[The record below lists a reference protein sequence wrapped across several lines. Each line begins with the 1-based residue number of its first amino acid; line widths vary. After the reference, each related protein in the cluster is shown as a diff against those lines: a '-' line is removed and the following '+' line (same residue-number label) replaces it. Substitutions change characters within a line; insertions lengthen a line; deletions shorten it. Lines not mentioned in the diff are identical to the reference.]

1 MGNYKIHNS
10 QKINSMKKYL
20 TILLA
25 IFLTS
30 CATHYGISSYRGGYT
45 EIKID
50 KNVYD
55 VSFKGNGYTSGEQI
69 KRYFLYRCSEITLS
83 QDCNYFIM
91 YDKNIGSKTSSTT
104 TRGSIN
110 DDGSFN
116 ANTNTVTKS
125 FGSGTI
131 KIFKEKPIDFD
142 GIIYDAKELK
152 NSLEPY
158 IKRGKNSLF

>member
-1 MGNYKIHNS
+1 MKNYLI
-10 QKINSMKKYL
+10 
-20 TILLA
+20 ILFA
-25 IFLTS
+25 VFLTS
-30 CATHYGISSYRGGYT
+30 CATHYGISGFRGGYT

-50 KNVYD
+50 ENTYD

-83 QDCNYFIM
+83 HDCNYFIM
-91 YDKNIGSKTSSTT
+91 YDKNIGSKTYSTT

-110 DDGSFN
+110 DNGDFN

-131 KIFKEKPIDFD
+131 KIFKEKPNDYD
-142 GIIYDAKELK
+142 GIVYDANELK

-158 IKRGKNSLF
+158 IKHGKNSMF

>member
-1 MGNYKIHNS
+1 
-10 QKINSMKKYL
+10 MKKYL
-20 TILLA
+20 TILFA

-30 CATHYGISSYRGGYT
+30 CATHYGISGFRGGYT

-50 KNVYD
+50 ENTYD

-69 KRYFLYRCSEITLS
+69 KRFFLYRCSEITLN
-83 QDCNYFIM
+83 QGCNYFIM
-91 YDKNIGSKTSSTT
+91 YDKNIGSKTYSTMT
-104 TRGSIN
+104 QGSIN
-110 DDGSFN
+110 DNGDFT

-131 KIFKEKPIDFD
+131 KIFKQKPNDYE

-158 IKRGKNSLF
+158 IKHGKNSMF

>member
-1 MGNYKIHNS
+1 MR
-10 QKINSMKKYL
+10 KYL
-20 TILLA
+20 AILFA

-30 CATHYGISSYRGGYT
+30 CATHYGISGFRGGYT

-50 KNVYD
+50 ENTYD

-69 KRYFLYRCSEITLS
+69 KRYFLYRCSEITLN

-91 YDKNIGSKTSSTT
+91 FDKNIGSKTYSTT
-104 TRGSIN
+104 TRGSLN
-110 DDGSFN
+110 ENGNFN
-116 ANTNTVTKS
+116 AKTNNLTKS

-131 KIFKEKPIDFD
+131 KILKEKPDEYD

-158 IKRGKNSLF
+158 IKRDDNSLF